1 MKRVIA
7 LIMVFA
13 LLLCGCDFQQ
23 TADAAFQKVL
33 EKIASNQELQ
43 TWLAEHPI
51 EELGANAKDTLIKK
65 FPALNDLLNFDNL
78 KQLLKTTGLDL
89 MNQYLSSQSPETQE
103 KANTLGAIIKIL
115 NPDLTDEVD
124 AILGQ

>member
-1 MKRVIA
+1 MKRLIA
-7 LIMVFA
+7 LILVFA

-23 TADAAFQKVL
+23 TADAAFQKLL

-51 EELGANAKDTLIKK
+51 EELGVNAKDTLVKK

-78 KQLLKTTGLDL
+78 KQLMKTTGLDL
-89 MNQYLSSQSPETQE
+89 MNQYIGSQTPETQE
-103 KANTLGAIIKIL
+103 KAETIGAIIQIL
-115 NPDLTDEVD
+115 YPDLTDEVE
-124 AILGQ
+124 AILGN

>member
-1 MKRVIA
+1 MKRLIA
-7 LIMVFA
+7 LILVFA

-51 EELGANAKDTLIKK
+51 EDLGANAKDTLVKK
-65 FPALNDLLNFDNL
+65 IPVLNDLLNFDNL

-89 MNQYLSSQSPETQE
+89 MNQYIDSQTPETQE
-103 KANTLGAIIKIL
+103 KAETLGAIIQIL
-115 NPDLTDEVD
+115 YPDLTDEVE
-124 AILGQ
+124 AILGN

>member
-1 MKRVIA
+1 MKRIIA
-7 LIMVFA
+7 LILVCT
-13 LLLCGCDFQQ
+13 LLLCGCDLQQ
-23 TADAAFQKVL
+23 TADTAFKTLL

-43 TWLAEHPI
+43 TWLAEHPV
-51 EELGANAKDTLIKK
+51 EEMTADAKDALIRK
-65 FPALNDLLNFDNL
+65 FPVLEDLLDFDNF

-89 MNQYLSSQSPETQE
+89 MNQYLSSKSPETQE

>member
-1 MKRVIA
+1 MKRLIA
-7 LIMVFA
+7 LILVFA

-51 EELGANAKDTLIKK
+51 EDLGANAKDTLVKK
-65 FPALNDLLNFDNL
+65 IPVLNDLLNFDNL

-89 MNQYLSSQSPETQE
+89 MNQYIDSQTPETQE
-103 KANTLGAIIKIL
+103 KAETLGAIIQIL
-115 NPDLTDEVD
+115 YPDLTDEVE
-124 AILGQ
+124 AILGK

>member
-1 MKRVIA
+1 MKRLIA
-7 LIMVFA
+7 LILVFA

-51 EELGANAKDTLIKK
+51 EELGANAKDALVKK
-65 FPALNDLLNFDNL
+65 FPVLNDLLNFDNL

-89 MNQYLSSQSPETQE
+89 VEQYISSSSAETQE
-103 KANTLGAIIKIL
+103 KAETLGAIIQIL
-115 NPDLTDEVD
+115 YPDLTDEVE
-124 AILGQ
+124 AVLGK

>member
-7 LIMVFA
+7 LILIFA

-43 TWLAEHPI
+43 TWLEEHPI
-51 EELGANAKDTLIKK
+51 EELGANAKETLVKK
-65 FPALNDLLNFDNL
+65 FPVLNDLLNFDNL
-78 KQLLKTTGLDL
+78 KQLMKTTGLDL
-89 MNQYLSSQSPETQE
+89 MNQYINSKTPETRE
-103 KANTLGAIIKIL
+103 KAETLGAIIQIL
-115 NPDLTDEVD
+115 YPDLTDEVE
-124 AILGQ
+124 AVLGN

>member
-1 MKRVIA
+1 MKRLIA
-7 LIMVFA
+7 LILIFA

-23 TADAAFQKVL
+23 TADAAFQKLL

-43 TWLAEHPI
+43 TWLEEHPI
-51 EELGANAKDTLIKK
+51 EELGANAKDTLVKK
-65 FPALNDLLNFDNL
+65 FPVLNDLLNFDNL

-89 MNQYLSSQSPETQE
+89 MNQYVSSTSAETQE
-103 KANTLGAIIKIL
+103 KANTLGAVIKIL
-115 NPDLTDEVD
+115 YPDLTDEVD

>member
-7 LIMVFA
+7 LILIFA

-51 EELGANAKDTLIKK
+51 EELGTNAKDTLVKK
-65 FPALNDLLNFDNL
+65 FPVLNDLLNFDNL

-89 MNQYLSSQSPETQE
+89 MNQYIDSQTPETQE
-103 KANTLGAIIKIL
+103 KAETLGAIIQIL
-115 NPDLTDEVD
+115 YPDLTDEVE
-124 AILGQ
+124 AVLGK

>member
-1 MKRVIA
+1 MKRIIA
-7 LIMVFA
+7 LILVCT
-13 LLLCGCDFQQ
+13 LLLCGCDLQQ
-23 TADAAFQKVL
+23 TADTAFKTLL

-43 TWLAEHPI
+43 SWLAEHPV
-51 EELGANAKDTLIKK
+51 EEMTADAKDALIRK
-65 FPALNDLLNFDNL
+65 FPVLEDLLDFDNF

-89 MNQYLSSQSPETQE
+89 MNQYLSSKSPETQE

>member
-1 MKRVIA
+1 MKRLIA
-7 LIMVFA
+7 LILVFA

-51 EELGANAKDTLIKK
+51 EELGTNAKDTLVKK
-65 FPALNDLLNFDNL
+65 FPVLNDLLNFDNL

-89 MNQYLSSQSPETQE
+89 MNQYIDSQTPETQE
-103 KANTLGAIIKIL
+103 KAETLGAIIQIL
-115 NPDLTDEVD
+115 YPDLTDEVE
-124 AILGQ
+124 AVLGK